1 MLIPLLMC
9 VLHQNDEKLTLE
21 KNYIHISTFEQLNT
35 DYSETLDRNLY
46 FEMYWVKDEMPMHF
60 LENDKTKIK
69 GDWIYLVPP
78 FRNYPFNSAGRDGI
92 LIAFNKDLLIYEAKE
107 FSLNVFSLF
116 RGQGDFRNIFIDE
129 KTSRSLTAILNIIQE
144 EHTQNGDNLLLLRTL
159 IKAFLLKLMA
169 SSKQQL
175 ISPDINEKRV
185 YQFLMLLE
193 NHYTTERKVNFYA
206 ENLSLSPKRL
216 NQILKRKLGKTINQ
230 ILQERLLIEAKH
242 LLFVGKDSIKEIS
255 FRLGFHDSSYFSRF
269 FKKMT
274 TLSPEEFREEVKK
287 KIAFE

>member
-1 MLIPLLMC
+1 MTS
-9 VLHQNDEKLTLE
+9 KLTLN
-21 KNYIHISTFEQLNT
+21 KNYIHISTFDQSDT
-35 DYSETLDRNLY
+35 FFADMDRDLY
-46 FEMYWVKDEMPMHF
+46 FEMYWVKDEKPMHF
-60 LENDKTKIK
+60 IEGDKITIK

-78 FRNYPFNSAGRDGI
+78 FRNYQFEGTGKNGL

-107 FSLNVFSLF
+107 FSLNVFNLF
-116 RGQGDFRNIFIDE
+116 RSPGDFSTIFIDE
-129 KTSRSLTAILNIIQE
+129 ETSRSLNAILNVIQE
-144 EHTQNGDNLLLLRTL
+144 EHLQNSDNLLILRTL
-159 IKAFLLKLMA
+159 LKAFLLKLMA

-175 ISPDINEKRV
+175 ISPDLNEKRV

-193 NHYTTERKVNFYA
+193 NHYTTEKKVGFYA

-242 LLFVGKDSIKEIS
+242 LLFVGKNRIKEIS

-274 TLSPEEFREEVKK
+274 TLSPEEFRTEAKK